1 MENIFQEKNK
11 MKTVQVENLKCGGC
25 ASTIKKGLISIDGI
39 ETVDIVIESSEV
51 TIQSDDEAVIE
62 SAIKKLSSMGYPQVG
77 DPNSVLKKA
86 KSYVSCAVGKM
97 NQED

>member
-1 MENIFQEKNK
+1 
-11 MKTVQVENLKCGGC
+11 MKTIQVENLKCGGC
-25 ASTIKKGLISIDGI
+25 ASTIKKGLISLEGI
-39 ETVDIVIESSEV
+39 ETVDIVIESSEI
-51 TIQSDDEAVIE
+51 TIPSENEEVIA

-97 NQED
+97 NQEE

>member
-1 MENIFQEKNK
+1 MQTI
-11 MKTVQVENLKCGGC
+11 QVENLKCGGC

-39 ETVDIVIESSEV
+39 ETVTIEVETSEV
-51 TIQSDDEAVIE
+51 SINADDTAIVA
-62 SAIKKLSSMGYPQVG
+62 SAIKKLSTMGYPQVG
-77 DPNSVLKKA
+77 DPNSILKKA

>member
-1 MENIFQEKNK
+1 

-25 ASTIKKGLISIDGI
+25 ASTIKKGLISLDGI
-39 ETVDIVIESSEV
+39 DSVDIEIESSEI
-51 TIQSDDEAVIE
+51 TIPSENEEVIA

-77 DPNSVLKKA
+77 DLNSVLKKA

-97 NQED
+97 NQE